1 MDWMQ
6 GGQGEEAGM
15 HVRVLAE
22 VLVEMVILD
31 KKQMYRRTKGKESAF
46 EIGHVELEVIVESW
60 VEYSSLELLCPVER

>member
-6 GGQGEEAGM
+6 GGSGRRGRDA
-15 HVRVLAE
+15 RPVLAE

-46 EIGHVELEVIVESW
+46 EFGHVELEVIVESW

>member
-15 HVRVLAE
+15 YVRVLAE

-46 EIGHVELEVIVESW
+46 EFGHVELEVIVESW